1 MTHTDLNDHR
11 RPASPNTG
19 LPGAGDFATARRHRP
34 PLWCRA
40 QLAELGW
47 LRAWRGYCPGQEFD
61 ARRSARLGSGRPSGL
76 ARCRGGPPGTCSA
89 GRRRC
94 CSRIGPGAS
103 IGGIEYRHFY
113 LVDRPGRVVQRVGCV
128 VLRLLGV
135 SLGRLHIALVAFA
148 LHPFLQRLHLGRRV
162 GLERLPLGVCLVRRL
177 VHLAVDGFPRGI
189 GLCLGGGHPCL
200 DLLVCFMLGG
210 VQRALEV
217 GHLGLQRSVTGP
229 APRASR
235 SRTGHRRRSRRQAV
249 PRAPWP

>member
-19 LPGAGDFATARRHRP
+19 CPALVTSPRPGGTDRRYGVELNWQSWVGCGPGEVTVLGRSLMPAGP
-34 PLWCRA
+34 P
-40 QLAELGW
+40 G
-47 LRAWRGYCPGQEFD
+47 
-61 ARRSARLGSGRPSGL
+61 LGSGRPSGL